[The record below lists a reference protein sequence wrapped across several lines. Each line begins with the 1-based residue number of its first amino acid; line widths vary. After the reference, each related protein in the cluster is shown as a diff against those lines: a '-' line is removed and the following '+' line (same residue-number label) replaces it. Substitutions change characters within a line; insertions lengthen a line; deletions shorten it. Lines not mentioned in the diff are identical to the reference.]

1 MHHRGDRS
9 EAPKQE
15 FDPRAEVRCVHVE
28 ACGAC
33 PLMFKRYEEQRATKM
48 ARIER
53 ALGRYRIEASGETMP
68 LRGADPIMHYRRRA
82 KLVVERAAD
91 GKVRVGLYRRNDNH
105 NVVDIPECQVLSP
118 PLMEL
123 VRELRTLVEEPPAA
137 LRVLLEAV
145 RGEDEGVLKGL
156 DARELSG
163 PSSDKAEVATRG
175 ILLTLLLTAERA
187 AEVDVLREA
196 ARELRRLLPQITG
209 LAVDLRYKTR
219 QQGGNGFVLLSG
231 VNEAKDA
238 LLGGYQLVSHTSF
251 LNVHR
256 PQAEQLYQW
265 LVELVGTV
273 GDGLRVLDLYG
284 GTGAISLTLAAAGH
298 RTTMV
303 ESYPPAAA
311 LAERA
316 AQAQRASVEVVTGDA
331 ASVSKALAS
340 AGSTFDVVIAN
351 PPRRGL
357 SPAARESIT
366 ALGAQKIV
374 YVACDLNNLSRD
386 LDHMARLG
394 YQMTTLTPLDML
406 PLTEEVEAV
415 AVLERT
421 EAPVPTVLYQDDQI
435 LALNK
440 PPHEPVQNQAEYP
453 GSLVQ
458 RAAAAQGWGD
468 WVTVL
473 RVEASTSGL
482 CLFARDEAT
491 ASRWIEALKDH
502 GRLVYLAAA
511 RGVTPAKGAI
521 TRELRGEAGS
531 VQART
536 RYRRLAVGGGHS
548 ILRVV
553 PEKRYTH
560 QIRRH
565 LAAIGHP
572 VLGDARYGHGP
583 TNRYFEEK
591 HGLDRSFLHLVR
603 MELSHPDTGERLVI
617 EAPMPPDLRT
627 ALVRVSD
634 ESVLG
639 FLENKNALGGGV
651 PTLGDRPSGSPMIE
665 RSPLSTAERGP
676 ESAYPTQIP
685 GTVRGGG
692 EAIELDEAPRTVRG
706 ELLTPDED

>member
-1 MHHRGDRS
+1 
-9 EAPKQE
+9 
-15 FDPRAEVRCVHVE
+15 
-28 ACGAC
+28 
-33 PLMFKRYEEQRATKM
+33 MFKRYEDQRATKM

-53 ALGRYRIEASGETMP
+53 SLGRYCIEPSSELMT

-82 KLVVERAAD
+82 KLVVERAND
-91 GKVRVGLYRRNDNH
+91 GKVRVGLYRRNDNQ

-118 PLMEL
+118 RLMEL
-123 VRELRTLVEEPPAA
+123 VREIRTLVEEPPEA
-137 LRVLLEAV
+137 LRVLLEPATSDD
-145 RGEDEGVLKGL
+145 RGVLKGL
-156 DARELSG
+156 DARELNG
-163 PSSDKAEVATRG
+163 PSSEGGQAATQG
-175 ILLTLLLTAERA
+175 ILLTLLLAADRA
-187 AEVDVLREA
+187 AEVEELREA
-196 ARELRRLLPQITG
+196 ARELRRQLPQITG
-209 LAVDLRYKTR
+209 LAVNLRYKSR
-219 QQGGNGFVLLSG
+219 QQGGNGFVSLSG

-256 PQAEQLYQW
+256 PQAEQLYQL
-265 LVELVGTV
+265 LVDMVAKV

-284 GTGAISLTLAAAGH
+284 GTGAIALTLAAAGH
-298 RTTMV
+298 RATMV

-316 AQAQRASVEVVTGDA
+316 AQAQGASVEIVTGDV
-331 ASVSKALAS
+331 ASVSKALAT

-357 SPAARESIT
+357 SPAARESIV
-366 ALGAQKIV
+366 ALGATKII

-386 LDHMARLG
+386 LDHLARLG
-394 YQMTTLTPLDML
+394 YQMTTLSPLDML
-406 PLTEEVEAV
+406 PLTEEVEAL

-421 EAPVPTVLYQDDQI
+421 PIDAPTILYQDDQI

-458 RAAAAQGWGD
+458 RAAAFQGWGD

-482 CLFARDEAT
+482 CVFARDEAT
-491 ASRWIEALKDH
+491 ATRWIEALNDN

-536 RYRRLAVGGGHS
+536 RYRRLAIGGGHS

-603 MELSHPDTGERLVI
+603 MELRHPDTGERLLI

-627 ALVRVSD
+627 ALVRAAD
-634 ESVLG
+634 ESVLA
-639 FLENKNALGGGV
+639 FLENKNALGCAT
-651 PTLGDRPSGSPMIE
+651 PTLGDRPSRPSMVE
-665 RSPLSTAERGP
+665 RSPLSTAELGP

-685 GTVRGGG
+685 ATVRGGD